1 MWCICG
7 CKFIFEICQLI
18 LNDEKAKMNDFGQP
32 FACIGGGKIGF
43 GYGDQDVVLVNQ
55 DAFGNQCANSTR
67 VYDLTGKNKNI
78 NEIGT
83 ILNGEINVDEQ
94 ATIRIVDML
103 IQQPQKK
110 EEDENDSWY
119 TQERNKKMNNLM
131 HHRYKGYIFVYTRS
145 YTYYVGGMIH
155 EKMYKVVF
163 LKKLFRTSRTICN
176 YLYLVYYV
184 VYWDIGQFH
193 HHTTVLLLYYYYYDI
208 ILYANSSNLITNI
221 HSFAM

>member
-1 MWCICG
+1 MEQLHECG

-110 EEDENDSWY
+110 EEDENDS
-119 TQERNKKMNNLM
+119 
-131 HHRYKGYIFVYTRS
+131 
-145 YTYYVGGMIH
+145 
-155 EKMYKVVF
+155 
-163 LKKLFRTSRTICN
+163 
-176 YLYLVYYV
+176 
-184 VYWDIGQFH
+184 
-193 HHTTVLLLYYYYYDI
+193 
-208 ILYANSSNLITNI
+208 
-221 HSFAM
+221 